1 MSQEP
6 YTPSK
11 ESILIVDDTPA
22 NLQLLAQLL
31 SEQGYKVRM
40 AQDGTMA
47 LMSIQSSPPDLIL
60 LDIMMPEVNGYEV
73 CSQLKASSSTK
84 DIPIIFISAL
94 NEVFDKVK
102 AFEVGGV
109 DYITKPF
116 QVQEVLARVKHQLH
130 IRRLSQQLSERN
142 AQLETAN
149 LALKDEIQERQQ
161 VEELLRSTLESL
173 EIKVQERTAE
183 LTKINQSLH
192 TEIAEREQAES
203 ELRKSLKDLSD
214 LKFALDAAAIVAIT
228 DASGIITYVNDNF
241 CQLSQ
246 YSREELI
253 GQTHRLINS
262 GYHSQ
267 EFFKDLW
274 VTIMAGKVWEG
285 EVKNRAKDGTYYWV
299 NTVIVPFLDDQG
311 KLFQYL
317 AIRFDI
323 TARKQVESMLQLTQ
337 FSVQQASDSIFWI
350 DSDAKILGVNKAACH
365 LLGYSEEELLSLS
378 VHDIDPDYQA
388 DIWQAHWQELKE
400 HGSLTFE
407 SRHKSKDGTIT
418 PTEVNVNFLEF
429 EGKEYNFGFARDITE
444 RKLTQLKLFHTEKMS
459 SLGQLIASVAHEIN
473 NPVNFIGANLSHVD
487 NYTQDLLALISLYQQ
502 GYVHSSSEIQ
512 DKIEEID
519 LDFLI
524 EDLPKILSSMKMG
537 TERIYEIVLTLR
549 NFSRLDDAQMKP
561 VNIHEGID
569 STLLILRDRLKE
581 RPEHPAIS
589 IIKEYGSLP
598 LAECYAGQL
607 NQVFMNILSNAI
619 DALRHPDQNDSTEGI
634 ENPIPTITIHTEVKD
649 SNWVKISIQDNGRG
663 MTESV
668 LARLFDP
675 FFTTKEVG
683 KGTGLGLSI
692 SYQII
697 VEKHGGKLQCT
708 SAPGQGAKFLIEI
721 PIRQRTQS

>member
-22 NLQLLAQLL
+22 NLQLLAQML

-47 LMSIQSSPPDLIL
+47 LLSVESSPPDLIL
-60 LDIMMPEVNGYEV
+60 LDIMMPELNGYEV
-73 CSQLKASSSTK
+73 CSKLKASSFTK

-116 QVQEVLARVKHQLH
+116 QVQEVLARVEHQLH
-130 IRRLSQQLSERN
+130 IRRLTQQLLERN
-142 AQLETAN
+142 VQLETVN

-173 EIKVQERTAE
+173 EVKVEERTAE
-183 LTKINQSLH
+183 LTKINESLQA
-192 TEIAEREQAES
+192 EIAERFQAES
-203 ELRKSLKDLSD
+203 EQRKSLKDLSD
-214 LKFALDAAAIVAIT
+214 LKFALDEAAILALT
-228 DASGIITYVNDNF
+228 DAEGIITYVNNKF
-241 CQLSQ
+241 CELSQ

-253 GQTHRLINS
+253 GKTHRLINS

-274 VTIMAGKVWEG
+274 ATISTGKVWKG
-285 EVKNRAKDGTYYWV
+285 EIKNRAKDGTYYWV

-311 KLFQYL
+311 KPFQYL
-317 AIRFDI
+317 AIRF
-323 TARKQVESMLQLTQ
+323 
-337 FSVQQASDSIFWI
+337 
-350 DSDAKILGVNKAACH
+350 
-365 LLGYSEEELLSLS
+365 
-378 VHDIDPDYQA
+378 
-388 DIWQAHWQELKE
+388 
-400 HGSLTFE
+400 
-407 SRHKSKDGTIT
+407 
-418 PTEVNVNFLEF
+418 
-429 EGKEYNFGFARDITE
+429 DITE
-444 RKLTQLKLFHTEKMS
+444 RKLTQLKLIHTEKMS

-487 NYTQDLLALISLYQQ
+487 NYMQDLLALIDLYQQ
-502 GYVHSSSEIQ
+502 GYVRSSPEIQ

-524 EDLPKILSSMKMG
+524 EDLPKMLSSMKMG

-549 NFSRLDDAQMKP
+549 NFSRLDEAQMKP

-569 STLLILRDRLKE
+569 SSLLILRDRLKE
-581 RPEHPAIS
+581 KPDHPAIS
-589 IIKEYGSLP
+589 IIKEYENIP
-598 LAECYAGQL
+598 LVECYAGQL

-619 DALRHPDQNDSTEGI
+619 DALRQPDPDDSQEVIKTH
-634 ENPIPTITIHTEVKD
+634 IPTITIHTEVKN
-649 SNWVKISIQDNGRG
+649 SNWVEISIQDNGRG

-692 SYQII
+692 SYQIV
-697 VEKHGGKLQCT
+697 VEKHGGKLQCI
-708 SAPGQGAKFLIEI
+708 SAPRQGAKFLIEI
-721 PIRQRTQS
+721 PIRQSSQS

>member
-11 ESILIVDDTPA
+11 ESILIVDNTPA
-22 NLQLLAQLL
+22 NLQLLAQML

-47 LMSIQSSPPDLIL
+47 LMSVESSPPDLIL
-60 LDIMMPEVNGYEV
+60 LDIMMPQLNGYEV
-73 CSQLKASSSTK
+73 CSRLKTSSQTK
-84 DIPIIFISAL
+84 DIPIIFISSL

-116 QVQEVLARVKHQLH
+116 QVQEVLARVEHQLH

-161 VEELLRSTLESL
+161 VEELLRSTLKSL
-173 EIKVQERTAE
+173 EVKVQERTAE
-183 LTKINQSLH
+183 LTKINQSLQI
-192 TEIAEREQAES
+192 ENAERKQVES
-203 ELRKSLKDLSD
+203 ELRKFFKDLSY
-214 LKFALDAAAIVAIT
+214 LKFALDEAAIVAVT
-228 DASGIITYVNDNF
+228 DAKGIITYVNDKF
-241 CQLSQ
+241 CNISQ
-246 YSREELI
+246 YSREEVI
-253 GQTHRLINS
+253 GKTHRLINS
-262 GYHSQ
+262 GYHPQ

-274 VTIMAGKVWEG
+274 TTISAGKVWKG
-285 EVKNRAKDGTYYWV
+285 EIKNRAKDGTYYWV

-311 KLFQYL
+311 KPFQYL

-323 TARKQVESMLQLTQ
+323 TSRKRMELMLQLTQ
-337 FSVQQASDSIFWI
+337 FSVQQASDSIFWV
-350 DSDAKILGVNKAACH
+350 DSDAKILRVNKAACH
-365 LLGYSEEELLSLS
+365 LLGYSEAELLSLS
-378 VHDIDPDYQA
+378 VPDIDVDYQA
-388 DIWQAHWQELKE
+388 DIWQVHWQELKE
-400 HGSLTFE
+400 HGSFTFE
-407 SRHKSKDGTIT
+407 SRHKRKDGTIT
-418 PTEVNVNFLEF
+418 LTEVNANFLEF
-429 EGKEYNFGFARDITE
+429 EGKEYNFAFARDITE
-444 RKLTQLKLFHTEKMS
+444 RKLTQLKLIHTEKMS

-487 NYTQDLLALISLYQQ
+487 DYTQDLLALIDLYQQ
-502 GYVHSSSEIQ
+502 GYVHSSPEIQ

-519 LDFLI
+519 FDFLI
-524 EDLPKILSSMKMG
+524 EDLPKTLSSMKMG
-537 TERIYEIVLTLR
+537 AERIYEIVLTLR
-549 NFSRLDDAQMKP
+549 NFSRLDEAQMKF
-561 VNIHEGID
+561 VSIHEGID

-581 RPEHPAIS
+581 THEHPAIS
-589 IIKEYGSLP
+589 IIKEYGNLP
-598 LAECYAGQL
+598 LVECYAGQL

-619 DALRHPDQNDSTEGI
+619 DALCQPDPDDSPDGI
-634 ENPIPTITIHTEVKD
+634 ENHLPTITIHTKIKD
-649 SNWVKISIQDNGRG
+649 SNCVEISIQDNGRG

-668 LARLFDP
+668 LVQLFDP

-692 SYQII
+692 SYQIV
-697 VEKHGGKLQCT
+697 VEKHGGKLQCI

-721 PIRQRTQS
+721 PIRQSSQS